1 MPHWLLLNLSS
12 SCALRLQNELLCN
25 AKQSGLMCNQA
36 DLVVLSGIRFYIEL
50 NMPGNSERLFII
62 KLGFSSS
69 LPIVSS

>member
-1 MPHWLLLNLSS
+1 MIPVNYLEELVFAIWTAHYGLLYNY
-12 SCALRLQNELLCN
+12 AN
-25 AKQSGLMCNQA
+25 
-36 DLVVLSGIRFYIEL
+36 LVVLSGIQFYIEL